1 MACNLRFEKLLW
13 AKGIP
18 LVAGID
24 EAGRGP
30 LAGPVVAAAVIVPAG
45 FSCRGVNDSKQL
57 TPESRERF
65 FARLTRPGVLV
76 SYALGIAEPAE
87 IDRVNILQATYLAMK
102 RAVLNLSVQ
111 PEHLLIDGLPVP
123 VFQLPQTA
131 IIDGDTKSLSIA
143 AASIIAKVSRDRMME
158 KWNTEFPE
166 YGFDENKGYATPAHI
181 EKLQIHGPCP
191 IHRRSFAPVA
201 QTYFRFDWTPVAKT
215 PPA

>member
-1 MACNLRFEKLLW
+1 MACTLRFEKLLW

-45 FSCRGVNDSKQL
+45 FSCRGINDSKQL
-57 TPESRERF
+57 TPESREHF
-65 FARLTRPGVLV
+65 FARLTTPGVLV
-76 SYALGIAEPAE
+76 SYALGVAEPGE

-111 PEHLLIDGLPVP
+111 PDHLLIDGLPVP

-131 IIDGDTKSLSIA
+131 VIDGDTKSVSVA

-158 KWNTEFPE
+158 KWHTEFPE
-166 YGFDENKGYATPAHI
+166 YGFHENKGYGTPAHI

-215 PPA
+215 SPA

>member
-1 MACNLRFEKLLW
+1 MACTLRFEKLLW

-30 LAGPVVAAAVIVPAG
+30 LAGQVVAAAVVVPAG
-45 FSCRGVNDSKQL
+45 FSCRGINDSKQL
-57 TPESRERF
+57 TPDSREHF
-65 FARLTRPGVLV
+65 FARLTTPGVLV
-76 SYALGIAEPAE
+76 SYALGVAEPGE

-111 PEHLLIDGLPVP
+111 PDHLLIDGLPVP

-131 IIDGDTKSLSIA
+131 VIDGDTKSVSVA

-158 KWNTEFPE
+158 KWHTEFPE
-166 YGFDENKGYATPAHI
+166 YGFHENKGYGTPAHI
-181 EKLQIHGPCP
+181 EKLQIHGPCQ

-215 PPA
+215 SPA

>member
-1 MACNLRFEKLLW
+1 MPCNLRFEKLLW

-45 FSCRGVNDSKQL
+45 FSCRGINDSKQL
-57 TPESRERF
+57 TPSIREHF
-65 FARLTRPGVLV
+65 FHTLTTPGTLI
-76 SYALGIAEPAE
+76 SYGIGVAHPVE
-87 IDRVNILQATYLAMK
+87 IDRVNILQATYLAMQ
-102 RAVLNLSVQ
+102 RAVRNLSVQ
-111 PEHLLIDGLPVP
+111 PDHLLIDGLPVP
-123 VFQLPQTA
+123 LFQMAQTA
-131 IIDGDTKSLSIA
+131 VVNGDTKSVSVA
-143 AASIIAKVSRDRMME
+143 AASIIAKVSRDRMMQ
-158 KWNTEFPE
+158 KWHIEFPD
-166 YGFDENKGYATPAHI
+166 YGFDENKGYGTPTHI

-201 QTYFRFDWTPVAKT
+201 QTYFRFDWESPAKA

>member
-57 TPESRERF
+57 TPQSREHF
-65 FARLTRPGVLV
+65 FGRLTTPGVLV
-76 SYALGIAEPAE
+76 SYAVGVAEPVE

-111 PEHLLIDGLPVP
+111 PDHLLIDGLPVP

-131 IIDGDTKSLSIA
+131 VVDGDTKSLSVA

-158 KWNTEFPE
+158 KWHTEFPE
-166 YGFDENKGYATPAHI
+166 YGFHENKGYGTPAHI
-181 EKLQIHGPCP
+181 EKLQVHGPCP

-215 PPA
+215 APA